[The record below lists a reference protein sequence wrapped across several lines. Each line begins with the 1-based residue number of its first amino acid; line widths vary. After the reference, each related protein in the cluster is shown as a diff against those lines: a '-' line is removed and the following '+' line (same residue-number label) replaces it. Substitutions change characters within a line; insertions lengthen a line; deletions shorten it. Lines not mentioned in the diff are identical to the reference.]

1 MSILLSDKSPLELRN
16 EIINQ
21 IISFLPKHPT
31 ANLLF
36 YHIYYSEEED
46 GIPFYQEY
54 FTKLSDFK
62 LTYKYGMER
71 ALEKCST
78 KFEQLKFMKKIGYHR
93 FCRTI

>member
-1 MSILLSDKSPLELRN
+1 M
-16 EIINQ
+16 INR

-46 GIPFYQEY
+46 GRPFYQEY
-54 FTKLSDFK
+54 FNELRDFK

-71 ALEKCST
+71 ALEKYLR
-78 KFEQLKFMKKIGYHR
+78 KVEQLNFMKKIGYHR
-93 FCRTI
+93 FCRTVDLAWLKAGVRRNLRC

>member
-1 MSILLSDKSPLELRN
+1 MSILLSDKSLLKLPN
-16 EIINQ
+16 EMINR

-46 GIPFYQEY
+46 GRPFYQEY
-54 FTKLSDFK
+54 FNELRDFK

-71 ALEKCST
+71 ALDK
-78 KFEQLKFMKKIGYHR
+78 
-93 FCRTI
+93 

>member
-1 MSILLSDKSPLELRN
+1 MSSLLSDKSLLKLPN
-16 EIINQ
+16 EMINQ
-21 IISFLPKHPT
+21 IISFLPKHLM

-54 FTKLSDFK
+54 FNELRDLK

-71 ALEKCST
+71 ALEK
-78 KFEQLKFMKKIGYHR
+78 
-93 FCRTI
+93 